1 VLRVFDTPYVAQ
13 ALGGNGADRRQR
25 ILDAV
30 VEDGGFVEV
39 GTAVG
44 AISSF

>member
-1 VLRVFDTPYVAQ
+1 MLRRLWEAM
-13 ALGGNGADRRQR
+13 GADRRQR
-25 ILDAV
+25 ILDV

-44 AISSF
+44 TISSF

>member
-1 VLRVFDTPYVAQ
+1 MVRRLWEAM
-13 ALGGNGADRRQR
+13 GANRRQR

-44 AISSF
+44 TISSF